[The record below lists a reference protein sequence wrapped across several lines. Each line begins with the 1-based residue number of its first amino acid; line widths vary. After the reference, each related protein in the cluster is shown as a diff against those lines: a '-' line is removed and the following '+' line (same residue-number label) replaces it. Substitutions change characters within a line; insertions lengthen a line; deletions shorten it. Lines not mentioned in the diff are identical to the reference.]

1 MATAFSPSRSRPAAG
16 GQRAPMRLEPAVAT
30 SDVLRDLARFL
41 TAPDPQ
47 PGSCLGIF
55 ASRTR
60 AWVADA
66 PRLTLAFPFAPFAD
80 LIRLARACK
89 NSMADMK
96 DKRDF

>member
-1 MATAFSPSRSRPAAG
+1 MATALSAGRSRPAG
-16 GQRAPMRLEPAVAT
+16 RDQRAPVRLEPAVAT
-30 SDVLRDLARFL
+30 SDLLRDRARFL
-41 TAPDPQ
+41 TAPDPK

-60 AWVADA
+60 ACCDA

-80 LIRLARACK
+80 LFRLARSCK

-96 DKRDF
+96 DKRGF